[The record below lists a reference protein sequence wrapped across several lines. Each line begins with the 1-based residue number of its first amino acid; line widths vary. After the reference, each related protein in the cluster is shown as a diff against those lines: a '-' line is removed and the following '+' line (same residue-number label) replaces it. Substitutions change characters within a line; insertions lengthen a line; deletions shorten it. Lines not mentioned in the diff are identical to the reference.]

1 MKLELDDAA
10 LRGLFAE
17 SLLTALTEEG
27 RKDLLKQALVHITEP
42 LTEKHLTYNHPDR
55 GKSRLQL
62 AFNEALDRYV
72 RAELRK
78 VFEEDPETKQAV
90 ETLVRTL
97 TKEALQHAYMEKI
110 LAKALSD
117 ALDNVWSKARDL

>member
-17 SLLTALTEEG
+17 SLLNALTEDG

-42 LTEKHLTYNHPDR
+42 LTERNLSYNHPDR

-72 RAELRK
+72 RAEVRK
-78 VFEEDPETKQAV
+78 ALEEDPETKQAV
-90 ETLVRTL
+90 ESLVRSM
-97 TKEALQHAYMEKI
+97 TKEVLQHTYMDKI
-110 LAKALSD
+110 LATAISD
-117 ALDNVWSKARDL
+117 ALDNMYSKARGL